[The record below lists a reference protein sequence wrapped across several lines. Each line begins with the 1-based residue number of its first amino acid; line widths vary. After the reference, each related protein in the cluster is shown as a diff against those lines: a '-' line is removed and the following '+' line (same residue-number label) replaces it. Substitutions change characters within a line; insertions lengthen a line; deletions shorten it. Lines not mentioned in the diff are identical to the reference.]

1 MCILYHIL
9 LHIVLQLFPVL
20 NPWYY
25 IQIWIYCVYT
35 PGMCPVFF
43 IWTLLL
49 LSVYMRSHRLTQCHI
64 VIHASVSANIFFY
77 TVFIYLASMAAIISW
92 HLQELDT
99 HEGDVQVCSTHS
111 LSSYPHLPL
120 TLQPTPS
127 PFRHFRDWLCFELRK
142 RQPVWRSQLLSH
154 LLQHAWLVTL
164 LLFCFFY
171 RSVKHGPLCSLVWLN
186 YVQLCLLMW

>member
-1 MCILYHIL
+1 MHDITFRDESIVFTLQGCALFFLYEHC
-9 LHIVLQLFPVL
+9 
-20 NPWYY
+20 YY
-25 IQIWIYCVYT
+25 YLCL
-35 PGMCPVFF
+35 C
-43 IWTLLL
+43 
-49 LSVYMRSHRLTQCHI
+49 SHHLAQCHM

-77 TVFIYLASMAAIISW
+77 SKFLYLSSFSGSHNLLTLARA
-92 HLQELDT
+92 

-111 LSSYPHLPL
+111 LSSYPHRPL
-120 TLQPTPS
+120 TLEPTPS

-142 RQPVWRSQLLSH
+142 RQPVWHSQLLRH
-154 LLQHAWLVTL
+154 LLRHAWLVTL

>member
-1 MCILYHIL
+1 MFTHQGCALFFYMNIVIIICVYVFSSCDPMSHSDTCQCFCSYFL
-9 LHIVLQLFPVL
+9 LHK
-20 NPWYY
+20 
-25 IQIWIYCVYT
+25 
-35 PGMCPVFF
+35 
-43 IWTLLL
+43 
-49 LSVYMRSHRLTQCHI
+49 
-64 VIHASVSANIFFY
+64 
-77 TVFIYLASMAAIISW
+77 VFIYLASMAAIISW

-111 LSSYPHLPL
+111 LSSYPPLPL

-142 RQPVWRSQLLSH
+142 RQPVWHSQLLRH
-154 LLQHAWLVTL
+154 LLRHAWLVTL

>member
-1 MCILYHIL
+1 MILHSEMNL
-9 LHIVLQLFPVL
+9 LCLHSRVVP
-20 NPWYY
+20 
-25 IQIWIYCVYT
+25 CV
-35 PGMCPVFF
+35 F
-43 IWTLLL
+43 
-49 LSVYMRSHRLTQCHI
+49 YMNI
-64 VIHASVSANIFFY
+64 VIFIYAYVLIFWPSVTWWYMPLFQLIFSSTHSFC
-77 TVFIYLASMAAIISW
+77 IYLASMAAIISW

-142 RQPVWRSQLLSH
+142 RQPVWHSQLLRH
-154 LLQHAWLVTL
+154 LLRHAWLVTL